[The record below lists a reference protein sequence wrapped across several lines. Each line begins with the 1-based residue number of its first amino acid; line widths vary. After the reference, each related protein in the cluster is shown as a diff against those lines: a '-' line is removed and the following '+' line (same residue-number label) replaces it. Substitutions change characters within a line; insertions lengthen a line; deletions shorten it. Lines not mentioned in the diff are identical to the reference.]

1 MLRRSRR
8 RLAVL
13 APVSALV
20 AVAVATPASAVIGG
34 SVSGYG
40 PWAVRMLVDGKPECT
55 GTAISRE
62 WIISADHCFHEAAE
76 PIADSRIE
84 FRVGNL
90 DQRLGTV
97 VRPVPGS
104 RDNHT
109 LADIMLIKVA
119 PMDLTPAK
127 LPTGGPVRPGETV
140 RQLGWGATC
149 TGDENSCQSDV
160 LKQVDAK
167 VIDPDDPRC
176 DGMTVSG
183 GTDFCALTTTGVTAG
198 GDSGGPV
205 MSTADRDT
213 LVGVTS
219 KSDRSS
225 LAADGDVFGQLEW
238 IKKTIKG

>member
-1 MLRRSRR
+1 MLLR

-13 APVSALV
+13 APVAALA

-55 GTAISRE
+55 ATAISRE
-62 WIISADHCFHEAAE
+62 WIIGADHCFTEAAE

-104 RDNHT
+104 RNNHT
-109 LADIMLIKVA
+109 LADMMLIKVT
-119 PMDLTPAK
+119 PMTVTPAK
-127 LPTGGPVRPGETV
+127 LPTAGPVRPGETV

-167 VIDPDDPRC
+167 VIDPDDQRC
-176 DGMTVSG
+176 EGMTISG

-205 MSTADRDT
+205 MSTTDRDT
-213 LVGVTS
+213 IVGVTS

-225 LAADGDVFGQLEW
+225 VAADGDVFGQLDW
-238 IKKTIKG
+238 INKTIKG

>member
-1 MLRRSRR
+1 MHLRRW
-8 RLAVL
+8 AVL
-13 APVSALV
+13 ASAAALI
-20 AVAVATPASAVIGG
+20 AVAAAAPAAAVIGG
-34 SVSGYG
+34 SVSHYG

-62 WIISADHCFHEAAE
+62 WIISADHCFAEAAQ

-97 VRPVPGS
+97 VKPVPGS
-104 RDNHT
+104 RNNHT
-109 LADIMLIKVA
+109 LADLLLIKVT
-119 PMDLTPAK
+119 PMDVTPAK
-127 LPTGGPVRPGETV
+127 LPAGGPVRPGETV

-149 TGDENSCQSDV
+149 TGDENSCQSNV

-176 DGMTVSG
+176 EGMTVSG

-225 LAADGDVFGQLEW
+225 LAADGDVFGQLDW